1 MLIPEVIN
9 MTSNFDQE
17 MQQYFDSLPA
27 YVQEKRKFRA
37 KYLAKIIF
45 CHPEIARAVFLARAT
60 VSKGEI
66 LFAYP

>member
-1 MLIPEVIN
+1 MC
-9 MTSNFDQE
+9 SKYD
-17 MQQYFDSLPA
+17 
-27 YVQEKRKFRA
+27 EKRKFRA